1 MPYYTGLAF
10 VVMLFGTI
18 ACASASPAIS
28 NELILPMGGKVATLI
43 PSHENGGATPVVARG
58 QALGIACADVDRG
71 EDVRVILNVTQ
82 APGEAASDLGV
93 VLATRQRVSHGA
105 VHIRVPDLPDLS
117 NHTVDVK
124 VFVVGS
130 KGTTHCDAG
139 RVKIT

>member
-1 MPYYTGLAF
+1 
-10 VVMLFGTI
+10 
-18 ACASASPAIS
+18 
-28 NELILPMGGKVATLI
+28 
-43 PSHENGGATPVVARG
+43 
-58 QALGIACADVDRG
+58 
-71 EDVRVILNVTQ
+71 
-82 APGEAASDLGV
+82 

-130 KGTTHCDAG
+130 KGTTRCDAG